1 MTEDIN
7 DYSASLEYDNHRRQL
22 LSDCISE
29 MIDEKEYDARR
40 IYEEILSVINKELEW
55 REKGFTK
62 AKDLYT
68 LMLGVD

>member
-1 MTEDIN
+1 
-7 DYSASLEYDNHRRQL
+7 
-22 LSDCISE
+22 